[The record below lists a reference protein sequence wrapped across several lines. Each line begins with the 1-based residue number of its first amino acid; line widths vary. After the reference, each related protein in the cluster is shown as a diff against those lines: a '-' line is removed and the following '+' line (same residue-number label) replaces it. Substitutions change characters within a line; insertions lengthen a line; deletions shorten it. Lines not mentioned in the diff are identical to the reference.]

1 MTNSEIPSAAA
12 PDIYRVQTKAPG
24 PEGSLPLTE
33 EMLLQQI
40 GRAHV

>member
-1 MTNSEIPSAAA
+1 MTNSEIPIAAA

-33 EMLLQQI
+33 
-40 GRAHV
+40 